1 MSRKSSK
8 DSLLAGALIALC
20 LQSPARAVA
29 GDTVADHVLGQRRFG
44 TAFPASVDGTLLD
57 AADLAIDRSSE
68 PNKVYVASPDL
79 NRVLGWSDIG
89 RFRTGKPADLV
100 LGQPS
105 VFNGVEVPSR
115 VGCPPPS
122 ATSLCHP
129 TRVAVDPGGNLY
141 VADSWNYRVLEFNR
155 PFATDRAADRVLGQ
169 RGLTA
174 RRVPAAILDDWVD
187 VAVDAQGNV
196 WVLDPAGT
204 RRILEYDAPLTHDTR
219 PDRVIEPAA
228 PSGSCRTGPQ
238 DPPCLPF
245 GLAVSPRGD
254 LYVQDRTPGGVI
266 RGLIFQRPLA
276 TDLRP
281 DFTLPPVTLAGGIA
295 APDGVFDAAGGL
307 LVIVGRNVWR
317 YPPPLG
323 PGTAPEAV
331 SPVLTAA
338 FGGRLALDSR
348 GNLYTATYPGSIEE
362 SSVHV
367 LDAPFQASQQRI
379 DGDLPFIR
387 GLALPTIVAVD
398 RSSSPHHLYV
408 VDVYNRVL
416 AWRDAEGLA
425 NGAIPDM
432 IFAGDDLSSASTPS
446 RCRGASEALF
456 CPYGAF
462 NRGGLAVDS
471 LGNLW
476 MADVDNHRVLEFD
489 RPFENGPVADRVLGQ
504 GGSFTS
510 RTCNLGGLSARS
522 LCFPGAVA
530 LDAQGRLYVADL
542 ANHRVLLFEHPLT
555 DDAASKVFGQP
566 GFTQGSCNQGRSR
579 PGAATLCLGEIES
592 ESNPHFVGASSLAVD
607 PQGNLYVADTEN
619 TRVLVYRDPVSS
631 DAVADVVI
639 GQDGFRQTLRG
650 TGARRFAFG
659 WLAVAVGPSGELY
672 VADPGNDRVLEFR
685 NPLRDTTA
693 DRVFGHADF
702 TTGGFPY
709 PNYYY
714 LPPPPTAANLLEPM
728 GVAVDAEGN
737 LFVADTA
744 YDRVLE
750 YDRP

>member
-1 MSRKSSK
+1 MSRKSSI
-8 DSLLAGALIALC
+8 LAGTLIALS
-20 LQSPARAVA
+20 LQSPVHAAA

-44 TAFPASVDGTLLD
+44 TAFPASVDGTLFD

-79 NRVLGWSDIG
+79 SRVLGWSDIE
-89 RFRTGKPADLV
+89 RFRTGKPADLA

-105 VFNGVEVPSR
+105 VFNGVEIPSR

-129 TRVAVDPGGNLY
+129 TRVAVDAGGNVY

-155 PFATDRAADRVLGQ
+155 PFATDRAADRVFGQ
-169 RGLTA
+169 RSLTA
-174 RRVPAAILDDWVD
+174 RRAPSTILDDSVD
-187 VAVDAQGNV
+187 VAVDAQGNL

-204 RRILEYDAPLTHDTR
+204 GRILEYDAPLTHDTR

-228 PSGSCRTGPQ
+228 PSACRSGPQ
-238 DPPCLPF
+238 DPPCSPA
-245 GLAVSPRGD
+245 GLAVSPLGD
-254 LYVQDRTPGGVI
+254 LYVQDRPPGGVS

-281 DFTLPPVTLAGGIA
+281 DFILLPISIAGLIA
-295 APDGVFDAAGGL
+295 APDGVFDASGSL

-323 PGTAPEAV
+323 PATAPEAA
-331 SPVLTAA
+331 SPVLTPA
-338 FGGRLALDSR
+338 FGGRLALDSQ
-348 GNLYTATYPGSIEE
+348 GNLYTATYTGLLET

-367 LDAPFQASQQRI
+367 LDAPFQASQQLRL
-379 DGDLPFIR
+379 DGSLPFAR

-408 VDVYNRVL
+408 VDAYNRVL
-416 AWRDAEGLA
+416 AWRDAEGFA
-425 NGAIPDM
+425 NGALPDM
-432 IFAGDDLSSASTPS
+432 TFAGENLSSASTPTP
-446 RCRGASEALF
+446 CLGASEALF

-471 LGNLW
+471 HGNLW

-489 RPFENGPVADRVLGQ
+489 RPFENGPTADRVLGQ

-530 LDAQGRLYVADL
+530 LDAQDRLYVADL

-566 GFTQGSCNQGRSR
+566 GFTQGDCNQGRSR

-592 ESNPHFVGASSLAVD
+592 ESNPHFVGASSLAAD
-607 PQGNLYVADTEN
+607 SQGNLYVADTVN
-619 TRVLVYRDPVSS
+619 SRVLVYHEPLSS

-639 GQDGFRQTLRG
+639 GQDGFRQTLHG
-650 TGARRFAFG
+650 TGPRRFAPG
-659 WLAVAVGPSGELY
+659 RLAVAVAPSGELY

-685 NPLRDTTA
+685 NPLQDTTA

-702 TTGGFPY
+702 TTGGSPY
-709 PNYYY
+709 PDYYY
-714 LPPPPTAANLLEPM
+714 PPPPPTAANLLEPM

-737 LFVADTA
+737 LFVADTGHG
-744 YDRVLE
+744 RLLE